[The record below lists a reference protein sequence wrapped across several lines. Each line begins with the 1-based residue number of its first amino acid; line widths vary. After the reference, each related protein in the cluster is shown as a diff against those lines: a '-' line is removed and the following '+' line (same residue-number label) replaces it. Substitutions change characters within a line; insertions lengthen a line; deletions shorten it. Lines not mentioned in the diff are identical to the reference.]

1 LDKAEEKRKKLE
13 DELGNMNRE
22 WFGKIDSLK
31 QEIERTLTE
40 NESKEFKSRLAIL
53 TAELN
58 DKNR

>member
-1 LDKAEEKRKKLE
+1 
-13 DELGNMNRE
+13 MNRE